1 MAKDSAMGFITEFR
15 FFHRLQPVRPVS
27 AHAQALWHYL
37 FYRANGAFWQFPLQL
52 QLNEL
57 AGALRLSRSAVQR
70 ARGELCDAGYLLYE
84 HDPGTRTV
92 KYYLIS
98 NVHPHMLV
106 TPEDMLAGT
115 KSYRSLAASEPQL
128 PKEDSD
134 DTNKACTGT
143 VPGH

>member
-1 MAKDSAMGFITEFR
+1 M
-15 FFHRLQPVRPVS
+15 
-27 AHAQALWHYL
+27 
-37 FYRANGAFWQFPLQL
+37 
-52 QLNEL
+52 
-57 AGALRLSRSAVQR
+57 QR